1 MIYGVGT
8 DIVQVGRI
16 AAASL
21 RHGTRFAEKILGSDE
36 LAIYH
41 QRCAQSNIRGVR
53 FLASRFAAKE
63 AFSKALGLGMREPM
77 QWGAMQT
84 LHDPSGAPRV
94 VTSDALAEWMSAA
107 SLTAHIS
114 ISDEAEYVVAFVIV
128 EQQ

>member
-21 RHGTRFAEKILGSDE
+21 RHGTRFAEKILGPDE
-36 LAIYH
+36 LIIYH
-41 QRCAQSNIRGVR
+41 QRCAQSTIRGVR
-53 FLASRFAAKE
+53 FLATRFAAKE
-63 AFSKALGLGMREPM
+63 AFSKAVRLGMRDPM
-77 QWGAMQT
+77 HWCAMQT
-84 LHDPSGAPRV
+84 LHDPAGAPRV
-94 VTSDALAEWMSAA
+94 VTSDALAAWMRTAN
-107 SLTAHIS
+107 LTAHIS